1 MNAYELTLPEFA
13 FVEGSDHEGDNNI
26 LKGRTVIQHIRS
38 YTVLE
43 LFDKNDAVAI
53 NRDAK
58 KFEFEYINLYGIAEQ
73 LILAVH
79 FTFAE
84 DFQLPEIFEKAA
96 SWYMEYSR
104 WEDRNIDE
112 DGF

>member
-43 LFDKNDAVAI
+43 LT
-53 NRDAK
+53 
-58 KFEFEYINLYGIAEQ
+58 EQ

-96 SWYMEYSR
+96 SWYMEYCR
-104 WEDRNIDE
+104 WEDRNIE
-112 DGF
+112 NDGF

>member
-1 MNAYELTLPEFA
+1 MLEAYQLTLPEFA
-13 FVEGSDHEGDNNI
+13 FVEGSDHEEDNI
-26 LKGRTVIQHIRS
+26 LRGRTVIQHIRS
-38 YTVLE
+38 YTVME
-43 LFDKNDAVAI
+43 LFDKDEPIAL

-58 KFEFEYINLYGIAEQ
+58 KFEFEYINIYGIAEQ
-73 LILAVH
+73 LILVVH

-96 SWYMEYSR
+96 NWYMEYAR
-104 WEDRNIDE
+104 WEDRNIDN

>member
-53 NRDAK
+53 NDEAK
-58 KFEFEYINLYGIAEQ
+58 RLYLYGV
-73 LILAVH
+73 LACVVG
-79 FTFAE
+79 
-84 DFQLPEIFEKAA
+84 
-96 SWYMEYSR
+96 M
-104 WEDRNIDE
+104 
-112 DGF
+112 

>member
-13 FVEGSDHEGDNNI
+13 FVEGSDHDGDNNI

-53 NRDAK
+53 NGFRLG
-58 KFEFEYINLYGIAEQ
+58 EVPPYTN
-73 LILAVH
+73 V
-79 FTFAE
+79 
-84 DFQLPEIFEKAA
+84 EI
-96 SWYMEYSR
+96 
-104 WEDRNIDE
+104 
-112 DGF
+112 